1 MVLWHNHL
9 PDGIPASLR
18 MAAHYDGTMSNTR
31 QLLHLFNEW
40 RGSYGADGRALVCDG
55 PIGGDA
61 AWETSPLRILF
72 LLKEPHDRNS
82 ILEKCGYDLTE
93 LFRRP
98 ELYVGNRKSAERVL
112 GRWAYCLQQIHA
124 GNSYSLE
131 LAGRYAH
138 SALLASA
145 VINLKKLPGG
155 KSSTD
160 AVIRS
165 FAGRDKDLL
174 RREFDILQPDVV
186 VCGGTYRTACV
197 VFPELKPLAP
207 GCAWLQSASCVWI
220 SHVHPSCRETNT
232 IKYDKL
238 FAAYRSSLSD

>member
-1 MVLWHNHL
+1 
-9 PDGIPASLR
+9 
-18 MAAHYDGTMSNTR
+18 MSTTR
-31 QLLHLFNEW
+31 QLLHLFEQW
-40 RGSYGADGRALVCDG
+40 RNNYGAEGRTLVCDG

-61 AWETSPLRILF
+61 AWETSPLRIVF

-124 GNSYSLE
+124 GNS
-131 LAGRYAH
+131 
-138 SALLASA
+138 
-145 VINLKKLPGG
+145 
-155 KSSTD
+155 
-160 AVIRS
+160 
-165 FAGRDKDLL
+165 L

-186 VCGGTYRTACV
+186 VCGGTYRTASI
-197 VFPELKPLAP
+197 VFPELQLLNS
-207 GCAWLQSASCVWI
+207 GCQWVRCASCVWI
-220 SHVHPSCRETNT
+220 NHVHPSCRESNS

-238 FAAYRSSLSD
+238 FAAYRSSLCA